1 MWHNLWNKQW
11 GVKLWTKFLLSFPV
25 SQFKAAWWSS
35 IQGVHDQGP
44 MSLVNIIGIA
54 LVILIVRLMG
64 IATKTLSTL
73 SVRLTVNVRLALIVG
88 LMVFA
93 MKNTIITD
101 SVIRTAIVQLTT
113 TVPLMVFATTCTD
126 DWSRRVTLDD
136 FNLYVSSPRGR
147 HNSRRRVYACV

>member
-1 MWHNLWNKQW
+1 
-11 GVKLWTKFLLSFPV
+11 
-25 SQFKAAWWSS
+25 
-35 IQGVHDQGP
+35 

-73 SVRLTVNVRLALIVG
+73 SARLTVNVRSALIVG

-113 TVPLMVFATTCTD
+113 TVQLVVFATTCTD
-126 DWSRRVTLDD
+126 D
-136 FNLYVSSPRGR
+136 
-147 HNSRRRVYACV
+147 

>member
-1 MWHNLWNKQW
+1 M
-11 GVKLWTKFLLSFPV
+11 KLSRET
-25 SQFKAAWWSS
+25 
-35 IQGVHDQGP
+35 HDQGR
-44 MSLVNIIGIA
+44 MNLVNIIGIA

-73 SVRLTVNVRLALIVG
+73 SARLTVNVRSALIVG

-126 DWSRRVTLDD
+126 D
-136 FNLYVSSPRGR
+136 
-147 HNSRRRVYACV
+147 

>member
-1 MWHNLWNKQW
+1 M
-11 GVKLWTKFLLSFPV
+11 KLSRET
-25 SQFKAAWWSS
+25 
-35 IQGVHDQGP
+35 HDQGR
-44 MSLVNIIGIA
+44 MNLVNIIGIA

-73 SVRLTVNVRLALIVG
+73 SVRLTVNVRSALIVG

-113 TVPLMVFATTCTD
+113 TVPLVVFATTCTD
-126 DWSRRVTLDD
+126 D
-136 FNLYVSSPRGR
+136 
-147 HNSRRRVYACV
+147 

>member
-1 MWHNLWNKQW
+1 
-11 GVKLWTKFLLSFPV
+11 
-25 SQFKAAWWSS
+25 
-35 IQGVHDQGP
+35 

-73 SVRLTVNVRLALIVG
+73 SARLTVNVRSALIVG

-113 TVPLMVFATTCTD
+113 TVPLVVFATTCTD
-126 DWSRRVTLDD
+126 D
-136 FNLYVSSPRGR
+136 
-147 HNSRRRVYACV
+147 

>member
-1 MWHNLWNKQW
+1 
-11 GVKLWTKFLLSFPV
+11 
-25 SQFKAAWWSS
+25 
-35 IQGVHDQGP
+35 

-73 SVRLTVNVRLALIVG
+73 SARLTVNVRSALIVG

-126 DWSRRVTLDD
+126 D
-136 FNLYVSSPRGR
+136 
-147 HNSRRRVYACV
+147 

>member
-1 MWHNLWNKQW
+1 M
-11 GVKLWTKFLLSFPV
+11 KLSRET
-25 SQFKAAWWSS
+25 
-35 IQGVHDQGP
+35 HDQGR
-44 MSLVNIIGIA
+44 MNLVNIIGIA

-73 SVRLTVNVRLALIVG
+73 SARLTVNVRSALIVG

-113 TVPLMVFATTCTD
+113 TVPLVVFATTCTD
-126 DWSRRVTLDD
+126 D
-136 FNLYVSSPRGR
+136 
-147 HNSRRRVYACV
+147 

>member
-1 MWHNLWNKQW
+1 MSRE
-11 GVKLWTKFLLSFPV
+11 T
-25 SQFKAAWWSS
+25 
-35 IQGVHDQGP
+35 HDQGR
-44 MSLVNIIGIA
+44 MNLVNIIGIA

-73 SVRLTVNVRLALIVG
+73 SARLTVNVRSALIVG

-113 TVPLMVFATTCTD
+113 IVPLMVFATTCTD
-126 DWSRRVTLDD
+126 D
-136 FNLYVSSPRGR
+136 
-147 HNSRRRVYACV
+147 

>member
-1 MWHNLWNKQW
+1 M
-11 GVKLWTKFLLSFPV
+11 KLSRET
-25 SQFKAAWWSS
+25 
-35 IQGVHDQGP
+35 HDQGR
-44 MSLVNIIGIA
+44 MNLVNIIGIA

-73 SVRLTVNVRLALIVG
+73 SARLTVNVRSALIVG

-113 TVPLMVFATTCTD
+113 IVPLMVFATTCTD
-126 DWSRRVTLDD
+126 D
-136 FNLYVSSPRGR
+136 
-147 HNSRRRVYACV
+147 

>member
-1 MWHNLWNKQW
+1 
-11 GVKLWTKFLLSFPV
+11 
-25 SQFKAAWWSS
+25 
-35 IQGVHDQGP
+35 

-73 SVRLTVNVRLALIVG
+73 SVRLTVNVRSALIVG

-126 DWSRRVTLDD
+126 D
-136 FNLYVSSPRGR
+136 
-147 HNSRRRVYACV
+147 

>member
-1 MWHNLWNKQW
+1 
-11 GVKLWTKFLLSFPV
+11 
-25 SQFKAAWWSS
+25 
-35 IQGVHDQGP
+35 

-73 SVRLTVNVRLALIVG
+73 SARLTVNVRSALIVG

-113 TVPLMVFATTCTD
+113 TVPLVVFVTTCTD
-126 DWSRRVTLDD
+126 D
-136 FNLYVSSPRGR
+136 
-147 HNSRRRVYACV
+147 

>member
-1 MWHNLWNKQW
+1 
-11 GVKLWTKFLLSFPV
+11 
-25 SQFKAAWWSS
+25 
-35 IQGVHDQGP
+35 

-54 LVILIVRLMG
+54 LVILIVKLMG

-73 SVRLTVNVRLALIVG
+73 SARLTVNVRSALIVG

-113 TVPLMVFATTCTD
+113 TVPLVVFATTCTD
-126 DWSRRVTLDD
+126 D
-136 FNLYVSSPRGR
+136 
-147 HNSRRRVYACV
+147 

>member
-1 MWHNLWNKQW
+1 
-11 GVKLWTKFLLSFPV
+11 
-25 SQFKAAWWSS
+25 
-35 IQGVHDQGP
+35 

-73 SVRLTVNVRLALIVG
+73 SARLTVNVRSALIVG

-113 TVPLMVFATTCTD
+113 IVPLMVFATTCTD
-126 DWSRRVTLDD
+126 D
-136 FNLYVSSPRGR
+136 
-147 HNSRRRVYACV
+147 